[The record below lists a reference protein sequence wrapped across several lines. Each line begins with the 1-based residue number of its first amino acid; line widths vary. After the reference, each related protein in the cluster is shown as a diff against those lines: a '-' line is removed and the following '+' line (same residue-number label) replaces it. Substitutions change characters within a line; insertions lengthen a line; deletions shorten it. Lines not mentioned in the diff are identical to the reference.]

1 MWGRS
6 TFYVPFPARVQ
17 CPDSSQ
23 GAAGQ
28 TSGRW
33 IVIARAKIAQVC
45 PAIHTTSQEGNGQ
58 RAESAAQLRR
68 HGTKEGFQPGV
79 LVHKHKREGLDNPD
93 GELVLNSQFVELV
106 PLELGQHGGLEKT
119 CNVRMVGKEKES
131 IKSKGKQR
139 RVGEMAIRWIA
150 IVQKFRCPVRVV
162 PTAHTPL
169 ARSSNK

>member
-1 MWGRS
+1 MSLSRPACSVRIAVKEPQGKRQDVGSSLHEPRS
-6 TFYVPFPARVQ
+6 RRSARL
-17 CPDSSQ
+17 
-23 GAAGQ
+23 
-28 TSGRW
+28 
-33 IVIARAKIAQVC
+33 
-45 PAIHTTSQEGNGQ
+45 HTTSQEGNGQ

-79 LVHKHKREGLDNPD
+79 LVHKHKREGLLDNPD

-119 CNVRMVGKEKES
+119 CNVRMAGKEKES

-150 IVQKFRCPVRVV
+150 IVQKIRCPVRVV